1 MAGKRRIV
9 AQQCR
14 TGHEISV
21 VAASGSCA
29 MGSFSYNTGPDLLPD
44 LSRGLRDANAYAVS
58 DTYRVLYPKIN
69 LLLGRGG
76 RYRWSRQSVAVPLSG
91 ESSWGRAVHPPLSC
105 LSPARYLAADGD

>member
-44 LSRGLRDANAYAVS
+44 LSSGLRDANAYAVS

-76 RYRWSRQSVAVPLSG
+76 RYRWPCQPLAVPLSRQ
-91 ESSWGRAVHPPLSC
+91 SAWGWPVHSALSC
-105 LSPARYLAADGD
+105 LSPAGDTAADGD